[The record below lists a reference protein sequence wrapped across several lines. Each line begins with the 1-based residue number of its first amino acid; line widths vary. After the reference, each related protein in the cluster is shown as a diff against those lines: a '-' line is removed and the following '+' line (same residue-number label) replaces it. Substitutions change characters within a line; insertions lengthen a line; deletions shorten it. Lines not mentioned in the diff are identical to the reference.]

1 MLVVLDHNNHVGRT
15 MRVRE
20 DGEPY
25 DQAIGFT
32 KQWIAYE
39 KKCPK
44 IVQVYSR
51 QD

>member
-1 MLVVLDHNNHVGRT
+1 MFAVLDHNNHVGRT
-15 MRVRE
+15 MRARE
-20 DGEPY
+20 VGEPY
-25 DQAIGFT
+25 GQAIDFT